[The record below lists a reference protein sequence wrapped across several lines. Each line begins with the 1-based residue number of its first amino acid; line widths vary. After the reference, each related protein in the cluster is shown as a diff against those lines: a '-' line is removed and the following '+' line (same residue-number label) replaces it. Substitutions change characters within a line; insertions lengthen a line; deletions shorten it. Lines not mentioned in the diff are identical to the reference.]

1 MRSIK
6 TSIFSLQAPASH
18 FPFPTSQTLPAD
30 TPIRASTQEFLS
42 VEDIQDDIVLL
53 KDGSCA
59 LILQVTAVNFG
70 LLSEGEQDAMI
81 YAYAGLLN
89 SLSFPIQI
97 VIRSKKKDISS
108 YLQLLKDQE
117 TMIKKPILIE
127 QMRKYRAF
135 VEATVK
141 ENEVLDKKF
150 YVSIPFSPLEL
161 GVTSTLSQTIRT
173 KKGLPYPKT
182 YIFERAKTN
191 LYPKRD
197 HLMGQLRRLGV
208 KSRQLTTQELLQ
220 LVYSIYNQESVGQQ
234 FVPTKDY
241 TTPMVQAATT
251 QLPIPA
257 PAIKQEPA
265 VTKKEVSMNDQPTP
279 TPPPSQPGAIL
290 SPQPPAPPAT
300 AATPE
305 PTPPTPQV
313 QGAPGSTTPTPLGV
327 SPPATGNQSQAPAAP
342 PIQAGADT
350 AQMQNT
356 IDSAIR
362 QASNQ
367 PAPQPP
373 PEPKPVAEPT
383 ATQGTEPTQP

>member
-1 MRSIK
+1 
-6 TSIFSLQAPASH
+6 
-18 FPFPTSQTLPAD
+18 LPAD

-53 KDGSCA
+53 KEGSCA

-89 SLSFPIQI
+89 SLSFPVQI

-117 TMIKKPILIE
+117 TKIKKPILIE

-150 YVSIPFSPLEL
+150 YVSIPFSILEL
-161 GVTSTLSQTIRT
+161 GVTSTLSQAIKT
-173 KKGLPYPKT
+173 KKGLPYPKS

-220 LVYSIYNQESVGQQ
+220 LVYSIYNPESVGQQ

-251 QLPIPA
+251 QLPIAVPGTNL
-257 PAIKQEPA
+257 EPA
-265 VTKKEVSMNDQPTP
+265 QPPKEVFMNDQPT
-279 TPPPSQPGAIL
+279 TPPPSQVGSQPGPMPAPTGNQPAQP
-290 SPQPPAPPAT
+290 STSAPMVQPTTPPASQGQGTMGAPTPMGGQPTPQSAPPAPAP
-300 AATPE
+300 
-305 PTPPTPQV
+305 
-313 QGAPGSTTPTPLGV
+313 GAPAPDPTEV
-327 SPPATGNQSQAPAAP
+327 DAS
-342 PIQAGADT
+342 
-350 AQMQNT
+350 QMQST
-356 IDSAIR
+356 IDSAVQ

-367 PAPQPP
+367 PAPRPP
-373 PEPKPVAEPT
+373 LEPKPGNQPMAAEG
-383 ATQGTEPTQP
+383 QGQEQP